1 MKNLIVAIIAVF
13 SVSVLSGTVAVP
25 AYAACTDASSCVSQ
39 GITDAGGPSTPK
51 KPGPIIKNIVNV
63 LLYVLGALSVIMI
76 IMGGIRYTTSNG
88 DASRIKAAKD
98 TIMYAVIGLVVALL
112 SSAIISLVNTYFSE
126 IK

>member
-1 MKNLIVAIIAVF
+1 MKNLIVAIIAVL

-63 LLYVLGALSVIMI
+63 LLYILGALSVIMI
-76 IMGGIRYTTSNG
+76 IIGGIRYTTSNG
-88 DASRIKAAKD
+88 DASHVKAAKD
-98 TIMYAVIGLVVALL
+98 TIMYAVIGLIVALL
-112 SSAIISLVNTYFSE
+112 AYAIVGFITSN